1 MAEET
6 LIYWGIRTF
15 CLHSLLPV
23 ALSRSYSLSWLR
35 ESVKSF
41 VEALGVFCMKDVLL
55 FQIEEFQENTLIL
68 LKEMKIQ
75 PFGELCL
82 LYAKLH
88 AKADDQT
95 KIHVFLCHRV
105 AILKLE
111 IVWQKVSPERKM

>member
-88 AKADDQT
+88 AKADDRT

-111 IVWQKVSPERKM
+111 IVWKKVSPERKM